1 MQIGVTYSY
10 SYEVDE
16 TQFEDQVELEIQL
29 GLSPEGQLVLSF
41 ERVSGSLINYKKIL
55 SDLRKGCLQ

>member
-1 MQIGVTYSY
+1 MQIAVTYSY

-29 GLSPEGQLVLSF
+29 GVTAEGQLVLSF

-55 SDLRKGCLQ
+55 SDLKKGCLQ

>member
-1 MQIGVTYSY
+1 MQIAVTYSY

-16 TQFEDQVELEIQL
+16 AQFEDQVELEIQL